1 MNRAASVERKTGETD
16 IVVRL
21 DLDGSGRSDVTTGIG
36 ILDHLISQ
44 VARHGRIDIML
55 TARGDLHADE
65 HHTVEDVALC
75 LGRALSQAL
84 GERQGIVRM
93 GHGIVPMDEA
103 LALVAVDLGGRGHCA
118 FEACF
123 GDVRLGELPTDL
135 LRHFF
140 ASLAAEGRLNV
151 HARLLAGTNDHH
163 KAEALFKALGRA
175 LDAATRLDPRI
186 AGETPSTKESIEH

>member
-1 MNRAASVERKTGETD
+1 MNRTASVERKTGETD
-16 IVVRL
+16 IFLQL
-21 DLDGSGRSDVTTGIG
+21 DLDGSGRGEINTGIG

-44 VARHGRIDIML
+44 VARHGRLDI
-55 TARGDLHADE
+55 TVSARGDLHADE

-93 GHGIVPMDEA
+93 GHAVVPMDEA
-103 LALVAVDLGGRGHCA
+103 LALVAVDLGGRGYCA
-118 FEACF
+118 FEARF

-140 ASLAAEGRLNV
+140 ESLAAEGRLNV
-151 HARLLAGTNDHH
+151 HARLLAGENDHH

-175 LDAATRLDPRI
+175 LDIATRLDPRV
-186 AGETPSTKESIEH
+186 AGEAPSTKESIEH